1 MFSVVS
7 SMPCRE
13 LPEHER
19 DNMYLRL
26 GTLPSWCFV
35 LVRTYSYVVADGRP
49 VTFHTVHYEKI
60 NILHRFKR
68 KYIMLNKYVLH
79 KVSKSSDYSWVKLN
93 QNRKDTQPTAADKR
107 YAELN
112 LNKNGS

>member
-1 MFSVVS
+1 MLIADPHLEPSEIFRKLNTHTMFSGVS

-13 LPEHER
+13 LPEHDR

-68 KYIMLNKYVLH
+68 KYIMLYKYVIH
-79 KVSKSSDYSWVKLN
+79 NV
-93 QNRKDTQPTAADKR
+93 
-107 YAELN
+107 
-112 LNKNGS
+112 